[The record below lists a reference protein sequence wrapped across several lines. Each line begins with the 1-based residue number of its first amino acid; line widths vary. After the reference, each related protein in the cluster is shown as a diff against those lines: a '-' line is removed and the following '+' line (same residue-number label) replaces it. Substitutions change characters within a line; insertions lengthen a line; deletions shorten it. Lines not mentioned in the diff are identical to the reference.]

1 MSGIDKLMEELQ
13 VNTKKLRNETK
24 VKLYIALTYGLSI
37 VFSVLI
43 FLYIIS
49 TTKNIILSLL
59 LGLTSYIPL
68 IEIIMKIVNT
78 ILSKNVKPKIVP
90 KMDFLNG
97 IPKEYATFVVF
108 PTVINSEKK
117 VKALVRKLE
126 VSYLANKSENIYFAV
141 LGDCTTSQKQNELF
155 DEKIITIAKK
165 EITNLNN
172 KYNKDFPIFH
182 FIYRK
187 RTWNS
192 KEKAYL
198 GWERKRGLLN
208 QFNEYILGNSENEFL
223 LNTLENIKIPE
234 IKYVITLDSDTNLVL
249 DSGLELV
256 GAMAHILNKPQIDE
270 KKNIVVKGYGII
282 QPRVGVNLVD
292 ANKSIFSRI
301 FAGLPGIDAY
311 ANAISDVYQDNF
323 DEGIFTGKGIYDL
336 HVFSKVLKNR
346 MPENK
351 ILSHDLLEGSYL
363 RCALASDIV
372 LLDGTPSKYS
382 SWIQRLHRWIRG
394 DWQIIKWISSKV
406 EISSG
411 KTEKNPLNILSK
423 FKIIDNLR
431 RSLVEVSLILSLLVL
446 AIIYA
451 VYDIRV
457 WFITTLLLLSVFI
470 PIIIDVVLKEEYLP
484 SQKTFTPYIT
494 GIKGSFIA
502 SIINLSTLPYKAYK
516 SLDAIIRAIYR
527 QYISKQNLLEWT
539 TSEEAEKEA
548 KTTIIS
554 YFKLMIVN
562 ILIGLATLIY
572 LIFNPLNVG
581 TALIGVVAILWILAP
596 LIAWYI
602 SIENVEL
609 NKYELLSD
617 DNKKFVLELGEKTW
631 EYFKKYMN
639 EENNYLPPD
648 NYQEDRKQKVMKRTS
663 STNIG
668 LRITC
673 CCFCF

>member
-1 MSGIDKLMEELQ
+1 MEELQ

-78 ILSKNVKPKIVP
+78 ILSKTVKPKIVP

-270 KKNIVVKGYGII
+270 KKNIVAKGYGII

-431 RSLVEVSLILSLLVL
+431 RSLVEVSLIFSLLVL

-572 LIFNPLNVG
+572 LIFNPINVG

-648 NYQEDRKQKVMKRTS
+648 NYQEDRKQKIMKRTS